1 MSIPNQKNEKWKLEE
16 IRGNEKPSI
25 KPLLTR
31 IKQPYINLRL
41 ALKVSGKKGDNVCL

>member
-16 IRGNEKPSI
+16 IRGNEKPSM

-31 IKQPYINLRL
+31 IKQPHINLRL
-41 ALKVSGKKGDNVCL
+41 ALKVSEKKGDNIYL